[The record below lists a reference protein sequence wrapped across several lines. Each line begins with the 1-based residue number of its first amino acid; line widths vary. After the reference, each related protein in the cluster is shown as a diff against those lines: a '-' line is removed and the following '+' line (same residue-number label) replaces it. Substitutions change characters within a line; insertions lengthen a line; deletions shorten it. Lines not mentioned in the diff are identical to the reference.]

1 VITDVAMPGMDG
13 PELVRRLRKKRPEL
27 PVLFVSGY
35 SEHSSQNLG
44 VGMPR
49 TSSLAKPFAPASL
62 ARALRKLLDETP
74 AS

>member
-1 VITDVAMPGMDG
+1 MALDEMRAFRPG
-13 PELVRRLRKKRPEL
+13 LKA
-27 PVLFVSGY
+27 LFVSGY
-35 SEHSSQNLG
+35 SEHSFQNLG
-44 VGMPR
+44 VDMPR